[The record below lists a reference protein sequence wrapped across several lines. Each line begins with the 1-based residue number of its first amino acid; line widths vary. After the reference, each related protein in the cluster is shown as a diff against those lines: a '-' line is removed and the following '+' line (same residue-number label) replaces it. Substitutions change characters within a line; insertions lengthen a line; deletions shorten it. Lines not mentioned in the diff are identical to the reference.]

1 MSELGQLLKKARLEK
16 NLSLDDVQEA
26 TKIRKRYLEAI
37 EEGDYKVLPGSFY
50 VRAFVKTYA
59 ETVGL
64 NPDEILQYYRNDIP
78 TPEPEPSVE
87 PLLRTKKRS
96 VQSSSSDRFGRWAS
110 TLLLWAFIILIGVIV
125 YFFVVMKVNPGTSD
139 NTSDDTNITETQ
151 TPSTGANGAANG
163 DKTGQNNAG
172 GAVQQPVKPTT
183 PEPPKQEQKPIV
195 VLQTSKRSEDV
206 YQISAPANTP
216 VKVEIKAVN
225 DRSWLAVHE
234 KNSSGKK
241 LHYETLE
248 KDQTVSFDMTDQGM
262 FIRAGYA
269 KAIEVTVAGEPLNK
283 SDNEGSKNIRLQWI
297 SYEEAQKLQAEKQG
311 GSPTTN
317 TDQGNH

>member
-1 MSELGQLLKKARLEK
+1 MSELGQLLKKARVEK

-64 NPDEILQYYRNDIP
+64 NPDEVLQYYRNDIP
-78 TPEPEPSVE
+78 TPEPEPTIE
-87 PLLRTKKRS
+87 PLMRTKKRS
-96 VQSSSSDRFGRWAS
+96 VQAPSDRFGRWAS

-125 YFFVVMKVNPGTSD
+125 YFFVVMKVNPSTTD

-151 TPSTGANGAANG
+151 NPSTGSNGTANG
-163 DKTGQNNAG
+163 DKAGQNNAG

-183 PEPPKQEQKPIV
+183 PEPPKQVEKPIV
-195 VLQTSKRSEDV
+195 MLESSKRSEDV
-206 YQISAPANTP
+206 YTVSAPANTL
-216 VKVEIKAVN
+216 VKVEIKAAG

-234 KNSSGKK
+234 KSSSGKK
-241 LHYETLE
+241 LHYATLE
-248 KDQTVSFDMTDQGM
+248 KDQTVTFDMTEQGM

-269 KAIEVTVAGEPLNK
+269 KAIEVTVAGEALTK
-283 SDNEGSKNIRLQWI
+283 SDNEGSKNIRLQWV
-297 SYEEAQKLQAEKQG
+297 SYDEAQKLQTEKQG
-311 GSPTTN
+311 QASTNNANQGSR
-317 TDQGNH
+317 